1 MTKTRAFIKGNF
13 SRRQHKK
20 LFSVGNLLILGT
32 LSMNEDTEKDKNKK
46 DHYKCLYIY
55 IWTLSLSRTAG
66 KERFVLI
73 RILYCIFKFLN
84 PCNQKVYTPV
94 SIFKLIWENEKNVIL
109 RFKKLMFFPNGLSLE
124 YEIYHFWDR
133 LDVAYPYMI

>member
-1 MTKTRAFIKGNF
+1 ME
-13 SRRQHKK
+13 HKK
-20 LFSVGNLLILGT
+20 SIAHAHSRKQAFQYWY
-32 LSMNEDTEKDKNKK
+32 E
-46 DHYKCLYIY
+46 LY
-55 IWTLSLSRTAG
+55 SA
-66 KERFVLI
+66 
-73 RILYCIFKFLN
+73 FLN